1 MALLVVLVSI
11 SAAGETYRT
20 SFDWLFA
27 RSLGLRSFDLFTEAR
42 PGAAGTDDCPPLGRQ
57 DGLQAWLYP
66 SFELTILESGRV
78 MSADGSGDTR
88 RTVVGPLRN
97 KSLLLTFL
105 GGPFSTDGV
114 GWVGGYFTPLGY
126 AASSWGGCITT
137 STIKKTGYV
146 LPFIYSWLLFENG
159 EEVLLLVP
167 MTWGVSQWIRNTVS
181 YFCFRCL
188 NNQKLDPLKILNRGM
203 AKWMK

>member
-1 MALLVVLVSI
+1 
-11 SAAGETYRT
+11 
-20 SFDWLFA
+20 
-27 RSLGLRSFDLFTEAR
+27 
-42 PGAAGTDDCPPLGRQ
+42 
-57 DGLQAWLYP
+57 
-66 SFELTILESGRV
+66 
-78 MSADGSGDTR
+78 MSAGGSGDTR
-88 RTVVGPLRN
+88 RTVFRSLRN
-97 KSLLLTFL
+97 KSLLLVFF

-114 GWVGGYFTPLGY
+114 GWVGGYSTPLGY

-137 STIKKTGYV
+137 STIKKTGHV
-146 LPFIYSWLLFENG
+146 LPFIYSWLLFKNGKNG

-203 AKWMK
+203 AKWMKELIIHKSLCTNILI